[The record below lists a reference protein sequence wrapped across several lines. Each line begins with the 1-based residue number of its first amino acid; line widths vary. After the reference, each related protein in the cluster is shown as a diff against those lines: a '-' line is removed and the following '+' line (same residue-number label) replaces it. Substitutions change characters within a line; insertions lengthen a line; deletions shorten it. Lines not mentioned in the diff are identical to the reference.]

1 MQHIPK
7 KNIALALIFFSVLII
22 LSRIQAYDGLLG
34 VDTVTY
40 AIMGNELL
48 EGRALYSDLWD
59 HKPPAIHLTFA
70 AAQAMVGFGSQS
82 FFLLNVAVAILILF
96 GVYSA
101 ASAGGRGPIT
111 GLWAAAIWAVISRQ
125 IYLGTDS
132 PNTEE
137 FINVC
142 VIWAFALFLQA
153 GEAFRDWKKVLIVG
167 GLFAL
172 ASLYKPI
179 AVVVAILF
187 SLVYLLFSS
196 VKSSKPF
203 LHVSIMAAVGVGA
216 WVMTAGYFFFQNR
229 FDDFYYAVFEFN
241 RNYAGNLFQ
250 NIVSGFQLDSLF
262 PKYLYPLSLLF
273 IIASLGLL
281 LSLRKGIS
289 RSQAMMAAYVVSV
302 FIMVSLP
309 GRFFGHYYQLWL
321 PVLSVATAWSLTSL
335 SRAYKDNSQRML
347 KIAGSVVLIITI
359 GIQLFSYAQYEK
371 WWSKSNHGAYAVLK
385 QLAIKINVLL
395 LPEET
400 FHAWGSSVGLFYYT
414 GRSPQTG
421 LIATWIFKR
430 GSQASLF
437 WERVKGELSNPPVDI
452 MVVDS
457 LSKRVIP
464 NFNEVLSNYRR
475 FPDNKKFPPFELYY
489 LKDSALEKRLLN
501 SQPLSDNVD
510 G

>member
-82 FFLLNVAVAILILF
+82 FFLLNVVAAILTLL

-101 ASAGGRGPIT
+101 ASTGGRGPIT
-111 GLWAAAIWAVISRQ
+111 GLWAAAIWAAISRQ

-250 NIVSGFQLDSLF
+250 NIVSGFQLDRLF

-273 IIASLGLL
+273 VIASLGLL

-430 GSQASLF
+430 GSQAPLF

-464 NFNEVLSNYRR
+464 NFNDVLSNYRR